1 MAHSREVD
9 NAQQQHTEALSAE
22 VHGQKA
28 GNVTTLNVQI
38 TLMKEKSKNYQS
50 NGQWN
55 HWGHWSGC
63 SKSCDG
69 GWEKRIRI
77 CQGAATTGQQCEG
90 SGDEVRRCSEQ
101 RCPEYQGKGFTSIE
115 EEKGEATVFV
125 YEKA

>member
-1 MAHSREVD
+1 MTVLPIWVD
-9 NAQQQHTEALSAE
+9 LFVIATVVVSNYYIYIFIFSSA
-22 VHGQKA
+22 
-28 GNVTTLNVQI
+28 
-38 TLMKEKSKNYQS
+38 

-101 RCPEYQGKGFTSIE
+101 RCPGK
-115 EEKGEATVFV
+115 
-125 YEKA
+125 